1 MKKTVSF
8 ILMAMLS
15 LSLSAAKVV
24 TSASLKLVADGKTLN
39 TEAIQ
44 NAIDVCLRRVV
55 ASCQSARAF
64 TSPGPS
70 S

>member
-44 NAIDVCLRRVV
+44 NAIDRL
-55 ASCQSARAF
+55 SY
-64 TSPGPS
+64 P
-70 S
+70 